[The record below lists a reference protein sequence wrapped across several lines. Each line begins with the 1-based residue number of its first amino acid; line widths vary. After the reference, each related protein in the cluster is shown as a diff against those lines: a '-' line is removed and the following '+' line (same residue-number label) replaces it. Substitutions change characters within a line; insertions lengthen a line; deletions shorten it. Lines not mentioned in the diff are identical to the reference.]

1 MTTTQIKTKNKDDQE
16 INYAWGSNLCQTLG
30 STYTGRTTTNTPV
43 KIDIEPRIKNVKQ
56 ICQQNPTTIFLT
68 QENKLF
74 RLNYTI
80 DHTTDQEFVSL
91 KNTNKKNQKEEKE
104 EEEEEIVKNMYSGHF
119 HHIIQTENNNIYSC
133 GENSYHQLGV
143 SNLPTYNADTK
154 TFHKIDYF
162 ERKDLVVSK
171 IQCGF
176 YQTYFLCENSQ
187 LYACGANDLNQLS
200 ANNTSEKSEII
211 LIENEILEIYS
222 GTLCNY
228 FFFLKE
234 DGLFVCGM
242 VSDFLNETGQF
253 GLDEKKNNL
262 VKIPTEFEIGTI
274 NCGMKHCLILGN
286 DENEKQLLL
295 GTGKSPQNGFSSDIN
310 KFTPIKFFSDNDYQI
325 KQISVGVYHSMILT
339 EDSKI
344 FIFGSNGSK
353 LFLTNPSSHIPMEIK
368 IPDIQGHSNL
378 KIYAGCH
385 SCYIYHL
392 DSDFNNT
399 LSSDLLELFNTQN
412 SNNFSD
418 YSIKDLKIHK
428 ILFEVRIGKPIE
440 KIEKI
445 LKKYSK
451 DEIAIFMRWVYSDK
465 IRSNKNRKLI
475 NEIWKKLGN
484 SQDFQN
490 TKKNSIKNDNRN
502 NPNNDNNRNTLEQDL
517 MKLWKHGESKD
528 FSIIVDLE
536 DVEEEEEKKYFKIPI
551 HKFILIARSGLF
563 REMFDNI
570 NENEKSLCQINDY
583 SGKSIESLIILYK
596 YFYTGKI
603 ELTADHDPILIYE
616 ELEDA
621 VEYYQLNK
629 NSNFKKELNQIK

>member
-119 HHIIQTENNNIYSC
+119 HHVIQTENNNIYSC

-143 SNLPTYNADTK
+143 SNLPTYNVDTK

-234 DGLFVCGM
+234 DGLFVCGK

-262 VKIPTEFEIGTI
+262 VKIPTEFQIGTI

-295 GTGKSPQNGFSSDIN
+295 G
-310 KFTPIKFFSDNDYQI
+310 
-325 KQISVGVYHSMILT
+325 
-339 EDSKI
+339 
-344 FIFGSNGSK
+344 SK
-353 LFLTNPSSHIPMEIK
+353 LFLTKPSSHIPMEIK

-399 LSSDLLELFNTQN
+399 LSSDLLELFKAQN

-428 ILFEVRIGKPIE
+428 ILLEVRIGKPIE

-490 TKKNSIKNDNRN
+490 TKKNSIENDNRN
-502 NPNNDNNRNTLEQDL
+502 NPNNDNNRNTLEHDL
-517 MKLWKHGESKD
+517 MKLWKHEESKD

-570 NENEKSLCQINDY
+570 NENEKSLFQINDY